1 MTELWFP
8 NCSSTGR
15 QVMIVGTHQPIL
27 SLQFNVKKF
36 LAGIKCVRPRNAA
49 GAAAILFHGVCFEE
63 G

>member
-1 MTELWFP
+1 
-8 NCSSTGR
+8 
-15 QVMIVGTHQPIL
+15 MIVGTHQPNL

-36 LAGIKCVRPRNAA
+36 LSGIKCVRPRNAA